1 MSRQNFAVAARSAAP
16 PDQVFAVLADAPRWP
31 EWAGR
36 SISHAEWVRTGSPSP
51 GGTGAVRR
59 LGGWPLFT
67 EETITAYDPPSLMSY
82 DVRGL
87 PVRDYSCTV
96 ELAPDGR
103 GGTAIRWTGEFRAPR
118 LLAAPLRAMLRG
130 VVRGFADALAEVAA
144 SPPVRG

>member
-1 MSRQNFAVAARSAAP
+1 MTPHSFAVAARSAAP
-16 PDQVFAVLADAPRWP
+16 PEQVFAVLADAPRWP

-36 SISHAEWVRTGSPSP
+36 SIKHAEWVRTGTPAP
-51 GGTGAVRR
+51 GGVGAVRR

-67 EETITAYDPPSLMSY
+67 QETITAYEPPSLMSY

-103 GGTAIRWTGEFRAPR
+103 GGTAIRWTGEFSAPR
-118 LLAAPLRAMLRG
+118 LLAGPVRAMLSG
-130 VVRGFADALAEVAA
+130 VVRGLADALAEVAA
-144 SPPVRG
+144 APRVRG